1 MKKPVALLAGA
12 FCASLISL
20 DAAAQDEPPKA
31 ATPQKA
37 SASLEEVLVTAR
49 RRRESLQETPI
60 AVTALSGAEL
70 QERGIVNVG
79 ELTKSVPSVQIT
91 ESVSNLIYI
100 RGIGQRAAFA
110 RVDPTVGV
118 YLDNIFLPR
127 ADGHLMDTVD
137 VENIQVLRGPQGTLF
152 GKNTTGG
159 AMVLTLEKPKA
170 ETEGYVFGSVGNY
183 ERVQVRGAYN
193 TPLSDNVFA
202 RIAFN
207 HLQDDGFFE
216 DDSQG
221 ETNTSKGRTSLLGQV
236 RWEIS
241 SDALLDTLLYAG
253 RIDERLP
260 GSYCTFMNE
269 DAVLVK
275 GLYLMWPGDTDPSNP
290 TAYRE
295 NCESNSRER
304 LGDLKSNMG
313 KNNMMDRE
321 LDTYLA
327 AATLDWELTDSLSL
341 KMVAG
346 ARHETKGPLISSDQD
361 GGPGNFNESFTRDD
375 GERESYSFELQVNGT
390 LFDGAVTYT
399 GGAFFM
405 EETNTEV
412 FTLINSLNGLDATTA
427 PQVLGG
433 QQPSAPPPNG
443 SPGPLIGILVD
454 PTLDSAF
461 DLRNFTKAYFF
472 QGSWD
477 MTEQLELTLGIR
489 YTSERRQSDLVV
501 TGTDRNAVGQR
512 LLTSGRFAPD
522 IVGGSGFY
530 VFNGIWAE
538 DPVSIA
544 MSYFPDV
551 DGDGINDFPY
561 AAQPF
566 RVDEKDNTFTKTT
579 PMASLS
585 YQFSEDVL
593 PEHWDTFMIYGTW
606 SSGFKSGF
614 FEPKGVDGLQ
624 QVEPE
629 EVENRE
635 LGMKLEAFRRS
646 LRFNMAAYHMD
657 FDNQQLIQVDAD
669 SNNNLVVIYQNA
681 GQSEIKGVEM
691 ELQWMPSPGLMI
703 NMSASHNDYTF
714 TDFKDNDLLQA
725 ALGRQVEIDRSDET
739 FPVSPETT
747 AAFGIQYA
755 FNPDIGVITPRLDY
769 SYKSEVYYGLD
780 DGAHTLYQQDKD
792 LAGQSAY
799 SVMDFRLM
807 WQNNE
812 GNRTAAFWVKNVL
825 DERYDIGIAAV
836 GDSVATFFQTYGD
849 PRRFGIEY
857 RQTF

>member
-1 MKKPVALLAGA
+1 MKKPLSVLAGA
-12 FCASLISL
+12 LCSCLISPTH
-20 DAAAQDEPPKA
+20 AQDQAPA
-31 ATPQKA
+31 ASTDQKV
-37 SASLEEVLVTAR
+37 SAGLEEVLVTAR

-70 QERGIVNVG
+70 QERGIVNIG
-79 ELTKSVPSVQIT
+79 ELTKSVPSLEIT

-170 ETEGYVFGSVGNY
+170 DTEGYLFGSVGNY

-193 TPLSDNVFA
+193 TALSDNVFA
-202 RIAFN
+202 RISFN

-221 ETNTSKGRTSLLGQV
+221 ETNTSKGRTALFGQL

-241 SDALLDTLLYAG
+241 STALLDTLVYAS

-269 DAVLVK
+269 DAVLVR

-290 TAYRE
+290 TAYKE
-295 NCESNSRER
+295 NCDSNSRER

-313 KNNMMDRE
+313 PNNMMDRE

-327 AATLDWELTDSLSL
+327 ATTLDWELSETLSM
-341 KMVAG
+341 KVVAS
-346 ARHETKGPLISSDQD
+346 ARDETKGPLISSDQD
-361 GGPGNFNESFTRDD
+361 GGPANFNESFTRFD
-375 GERESYSFELQVNGT
+375 GGRESYSFEVQFNGT

-399 GGAFFM
+399 SGFFAM
-405 EETNTEV
+405 EESNAET
-412 FTLINSLNGLDATTA
+412 FTLINSLNGLDITTV
-427 PQVLGG
+427 PLVLGG
-433 QQPSAPPPNG
+433 QRPVQPPPGGTN
-443 SPGPLIGILVD
+443 PPLVGILVD
-454 PTLDSAF
+454 PTLDSEF
-461 DLRNFTKAYFF
+461 SLRNFTKAYFF

-477 MTEQLELTLGIR
+477 ITEQLELTLGIR
-489 YTSERRQSDLVV
+489 YTAERRQSDLEVR
-501 TGTDRNAVGQR
+501 GTDRNAVGQR
-512 LLTSGRFAPD
+512 LLGTGRFSPD
-522 IVGGSGFY
+522 FITGSGFY
-530 VFNGIWAE
+530 VFNGVWAQ
-538 DPVSIA
+538 DPVGVA

-566 RVDEKDNTFTKTT
+566 RADEKDNTFKKTT

-585 YQFSEDVL
+585 YQFPEEML
-593 PEHWDTFMIYGTW
+593 PDHWDTFMVYGTW

-635 LGMKLEAFRRS
+635 LGLKLEAFRRS
-646 LRFNMAAYHMD
+646 LRFNMAVYDMD

-681 GQSEIKGVEM
+681 GASEIQGIEM

-703 NMSASHNDYTF
+703 NVSGSHNDYTF
-714 TDFKDNDLLQA
+714 TDFTDNDLLEA
-725 ALGRQVEIDRSDET
+725 ALGRQVSIDRSDET
-739 FPVSPETT
+739 FPVSPESTL
-747 AAFGIQYA
+747 AFGIQYA
-755 FNPDIGVITPRLDY
+755 FSADVGVITPRLDF
-769 SYKSEVYYGLD
+769 SYKSDVYHGLD
-780 DGAHTLYQQDKD
+780 DGAHTIYEQDKSK
-792 LAGQSAY
+792 AGQPAY
-799 SVMDFRLM
+799 SVTDFRLM

-812 GNRTAAFWVKNVL
+812 GNRTASLWIKNVF
-825 DERYDIGIAAV
+825 DERYDIGVAAV
-836 GDSVATFFQTYGD
+836 GDSVATYFQTYGD
-849 PRRFGIEY
+849 PRRFGIEF
-857 RQTF
+857 RQHF

>member
-1 MKKPVALLAGA
+1 MKKPVAILAGA
-12 FCASLISL
+12 LSATLISL
-20 DAAAQDEPPKA
+20 THAQDQAPA
-31 ATPQKA
+31 ASPGKKV

-70 QERGIVNVG
+70 QERGIVNIG
-79 ELTKSVPSVQIT
+79 ELTKSVPSVEIT

-159 AMVLTLEKPKA
+159 AIVLTLEKPKA
-170 ETEGYVFGSVGNY
+170 ETEGYLFGSVGNY

-193 TPLSDNVFA
+193 TALSDNVFA
-202 RIAFN
+202 RISFN

-221 ETNTSKGRTSLLGQV
+221 ETNTSKGRTALFGQL

-241 SDALLDTLLYAG
+241 STALLDTLLYAS

-269 DAVLVK
+269 DAVLVR

-290 TAYRE
+290 TAYKE
-295 NCESNSRER
+295 NCDSNSRER

-313 KNNMMDRE
+313 PNNMMDRE

-327 AATLDWELTDSLSL
+327 ATTLDWELSETLSM
-341 KMVAG
+341 KVVAS
-346 ARHETKGPLISSDQD
+346 ARDETKGPLISSDQD
-361 GGPGNFNESFTRDD
+361 GGPANFNESFTRFD
-375 GERESYSFELQVNGT
+375 GGRESYSFEVQFNGT

-399 GGAFFM
+399 SGFFAQ
-405 EETNTEV
+405 EETNAET
-412 FTLINSLNGLDATTA
+412 FTLINSLNGLDITTA
-427 PQVLGG
+427 PLVLGG
-433 QQPSAPPPNG
+433 QRPVQPPPGGTN
-443 SPGPLIGILVD
+443 PPLVGILVD
-454 PTLDSAF
+454 PTLDSEF
-461 DLRNFTKAYFF
+461 SLRNFTKAYFF

-489 YTSERRQSDLVV
+489 YTAERRQSDLEVR
-501 TGTDRNAVGQR
+501 GTDRNAVGQR
-512 LLTSGRFAPD
+512 LLSTGRFAPD
-522 IVGGSGFY
+522 TITGSGFY
-530 VFNGIWAE
+530 VFNGVWAQ
-538 DPVSIA
+538 DPVGVA
-544 MSYFPDV
+544 MSFFPDV

-566 RVDEKDNTFTKTT
+566 RVDEKDNTFKKTT

-585 YQFSEDVL
+585 YQFPEEML
-593 PEHWDTFMIYGTW
+593 PDHWDTFMVYGTW

-635 LGMKLEAFRRS
+635 LGLKLEAFRRS
-646 LRFNMAAYHMD
+646 LRFNMAVYDMD

-681 GQSEIKGVEM
+681 GASEIQGIEM

-703 NMSASHNDYTF
+703 NVSASHNDYTF
-714 TDFKDNDLLQA
+714 TDFTDNDLLEA
-725 ALGRQVEIDRSDET
+725 ALGRQVSIDRSDET

-755 FNPDIGVITPRLDY
+755 FNPDFGIVTPRLDF
-769 SYKSEVYYGLD
+769 SYKSDIYYGLD
-780 DGAHTLYQQDKD
+780 DGAHTIYEQDKSK
-792 LAGQSAY
+792 AGQTAY
-799 SVMDFRLM
+799 SVTDFRLM

-812 GNRTAAFWVKNVL
+812 GNRTAALWVKNVF
-825 DERYDIGIAAV
+825 DERYDIGVAAV

-849 PRRFGIEY
+849 PRRFGIEF
-857 RQTF
+857 RQHF